1 MNLKV
6 LREQEISNETLMMSE
21 LKISEEIQIRNEQ

>member
-6 LREQEISNETLMMSE
+6 LREQEISNETLMTSE
-21 LKISEEIQIRNEQ
+21 LKISKETHIRNEQ